1 MKMNENL
8 SSKNKMLLVNSSM
21 LLTDN
26 DNTDNCTLNLN
37 EKDVTPDNCI
47 NYIDDLNLK
56 LVIM

>member
-1 MKMNENL
+1 MNENL

>member
-1 MKMNENL
+1 MNENL

-37 EKDVTPDNCI
+37 GKDVTPDNCI

>member
-37 EKDVTPDNCI
+37 GKDVTPDNCI